1 MRILLYGGK
10 PVQEVGYV
18 QGEKVV
24 YLRYLRD
31 EDKPKCECGRVI
43 EKDIDI
49 VEGCRNWNGSVEAV
63 ETLGF
68 KPQKETIKNTLT

>member
-1 MRILLYGGK
+1 MRILLYDNK
-10 PVQEVGYV
+10 PVQEIGYV
-18 QGEKVV
+18 SGEKVV

-49 VEGCRNWNGSVEAV
+49 VEGCRNWNLSVKGV
-63 ETLGF
+63 DTI
-68 KPQKETIKNTLT
+68 PKEPSPKDSH